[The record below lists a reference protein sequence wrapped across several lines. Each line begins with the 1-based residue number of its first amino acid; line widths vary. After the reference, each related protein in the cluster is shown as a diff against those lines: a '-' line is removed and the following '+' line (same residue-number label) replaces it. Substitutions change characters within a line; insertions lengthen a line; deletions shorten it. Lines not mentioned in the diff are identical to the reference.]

1 MSNLNQ
7 KFDIQTA
14 QKIERPSFYQ
24 RAKMKLGLASGAVVA
39 TVAAGSANAAIDTTA
54 ITTEISG
61 LAAPIAA
68 IGGAIL
74 LILVAI
80 KGWKLIRRAM

>member
-1 MSNLNQ
+1 MNLKNVEVMESTQ
-7 KFDIQTA
+7 KTNKNRFM
-14 QKIERPSFYQ
+14 P
-24 RAKMKLGLASGAVVA
+24 GAVGAAALAVA
-39 TVAAGSANAAIDTTA
+39 GASNAAIDTTE
-54 ITTEISG
+54 IVTEISSLG
-61 LAAPIAA
+61 TAVAA

>member
-1 MSNLNQ
+1 MNLKNVEVMENTQ
-7 KFDIQTA
+7 KTNKNRFIPA
-14 QKIERPSFYQ
+14 AVGAGALI
-24 RAKMKLGLASGAVVA
+24 AASV
-39 TVAAGSANAAIDTTA
+39 SNAAIDTTE
-54 ITTEISG
+54 ITTEISSLG
-61 LAAPIAA
+61 TAVAA

>member
-1 MSNLNQ
+1 MNLKNVEVME
-7 KFDIQTA
+7 QT
-14 QKIERPSFYQ
+14 KTTNKNRYLVPV
-24 RAKMKLGLASGAVVA
+24 LTGVA
-39 TVAAGSANAAIDTTA
+39 LVAANSANAAIETTESVS
-54 ITTEISG
+54 EISG
-61 LAAPIAA
+61 LGTAVAA

>member
-1 MSNLNQ
+1 MNLKNV
-7 KFDIQTA
+7 
-14 QKIERPSFYQ
+14 EV
-24 RAKMKLGLASGAVVA
+24 MKNKRKTNKNRFMPASVGAFALA
-39 TVAAGSANAAIDTTA
+39 AASASNAAIETTA
-54 ITTEISG
+54 IVSEISG
-61 LAAPIAA
+61 LGTAVAA

>member
-1 MSNLNQ
+1 MNLKNVEVMENTQ
-7 KFDIQTA
+7 KTNKNRFLPAAIGA
-14 QKIERPSFYQ
+14 G
-24 RAKMKLGLASGAVVA
+24 ALA
-39 TVAAGSANAAIDTTA
+39 AASASNAAIETTE
-54 ITTEISG
+54 IVTEISG

-74 LILVAI
+74 LILVGI

>member
-1 MSNLNQ
+1 MNLKNVEVMENTQ
-7 KFDIQTA
+7 KTNKNRFLPAGI
-14 QKIERPSFYQ
+14 
-24 RAKMKLGLASGAVVA
+24 GAGA
-39 TVAAGSANAAIDTTA
+39 LVAASASNAAIETTA
-54 ITTEISG
+54 IVSEISG
-61 LAAPIAA
+61 LGTAVAA

>member
-1 MSNLNQ
+1 MTTQIVVKKQSR
-7 KFDIQTA
+7 F
-14 QKIERPSFYQ
+14 P
-24 RAKMKLGLASGAVVA
+24 KLARYGVL
-39 TVAAGSANAAIDTTA
+39 AAGAAGAASANAAIDTAA

-74 LILVAI
+74 LIFVGL

>member
-1 MSNLNQ
+1 MNLKNVEVMENTQ
-7 KFDIQTA
+7 KTNKNRFLPA
-14 QKIERPSFYQ
+14 
-24 RAKMKLGLASGAVVA
+24 ALGAGALMAASA
-39 TVAAGSANAAIDTTA
+39 SNAAIDTTDIVA
-54 ITTEISG
+54 EIGG

-68 IGGAIL
+68 IGAAVI

>member
-1 MSNLNQ
+1 MNLKNVEVMENTQ
-7 KFDIQTA
+7 KTNKNRFMPA
-14 QKIERPSFYQ
+14 
-24 RAKMKLGLASGAVVA
+24 AVGAGALA
-39 TVAAGSANAAIDTTA
+39 AASVSNAAIETTE
-54 ITTEISG
+54 IVSEISG

-74 LILVAI
+74 LILVGI

>member
-1 MSNLNQ
+1 MNLKNVEVMDNTQ
-7 KFDIQTA
+7 KTNKNRFIPA
-14 QKIERPSFYQ
+14 
-24 RAKMKLGLASGAVVA
+24 A
-39 TVAAGSANAAIDTTA
+39 VAAGALIAASASNAAIDTTE
-54 ITTEISG
+54 ITTEISSLG
-61 LAAPIAA
+61 TAVAA

>member
-1 MSNLNQ
+1 MNLKNVEVMENT
-7 KFDIQTA
+7 KKTNKNRFMPAAIGA
-14 QKIERPSFYQ
+14 G
-24 RAKMKLGLASGAVVA
+24 ALA
-39 TVAAGSANAAIDTTA
+39 AASVSNAAIDTTE
-54 ITTEISG
+54 IVSEISG
-61 LAAPIAA
+61 LGTAVAA